1 MKYSKYILSLCL
13 LLILVSCAPEET
25 AAVASSDFTVVA
37 TFYPVY
43 LAAANI
49 TNDIEGVTLSLLT
62 PPDTGCL
69 HDYQL
74 SPGELESIKGADLVL
89 SNGEVFLP
97 RIRQTYPELTV
108 FDYGNGEEEHN
119 WVYVEDY
126 IRMVNHIG
134 NAIINADPDRAD
146 NYEQN
151 IRVYLEDLAQ
161 LAEEMR
167 TTLMNLSDSPVI
179 MFHEG
184 FDSWSTAYGLNIA
197 ATFELEQGT
206 EPTPR
211 ELADTIALVS
221 EMGVKALFTEPQYSG
236 SAAQTVA
243 RETGAR
249 VYTLDPVATGMTTDL
264 GYYQKVMRAN
274 VETLRA
280 ALGEE

>member
-1 MKYSKYILSLCL
+1 MKRIKYILPLCL
-13 LLILVSCAPEET
+13 LSILVSCAPGKT
-25 AAVASSDFTVVA
+25 AAVSSSGFTVVA

-43 LAAANI
+43 LAAVNI
-49 TNDIEGVTLSLLT
+49 TNEIEGVTLSLLT

-89 SNGEVFLP
+89 SNGESFLP
-97 RIRQTYPELTV
+97 RIKQAYPDLTV
-108 FDYGNGEEEHN
+108 FEYGDGGEEHS

-126 IRMVNHIG
+126 IKMVNHIG
-134 NAIINADPDRAD
+134 SAIINADPDRVEE
-146 NYEQN
+146 YEVN
-151 IRVYLEDLAQ
+151 IRAYLENLAQ
-161 LAEEMR
+161 LAEEMKIG
-167 TTLMNLSDSPVI
+167 LMNLNDSPVI

-184 FDSWSTAYGLNIA
+184 FESWSTAYGLNIA

-211 ELADTIALVS
+211 ELAETIELAA
-221 EMGVKALFTEPQYSG
+221 EMGIKALFTEPQYSG
-236 SAAQTVA
+236 SAAHTVA
-243 RETGAR
+243 RETGAK
-249 VYTLDPVATGMTTDL
+249 VYTLDPIATGVTTEL
-264 GYYQKVMRAN
+264 GYYQKVMRTN